1 MFSFFIVFQIK
12 SMASHVRL
20 FMARQIMAREEVI
33 RDLRLSG
40 TISYDYS
47 GTIVARVVKLLKQI
61 NLESISIVL
70 LISDKIPFIT
80 IESQNKKRKMHVHV
94 HSRAFNQNCLF
105 DSTFFIL

>member
-1 MFSFFIVFQIK
+1 
-12 SMASHVRL
+12 MASHVRC

-70 LISDKIPFIT
+70 LISDKKPFIT
-80 IESQNKKRKMHVHV
+80 CKVESQNKKRKMHVH
-94 HSRAFNQNCLF
+94 SRACNQNCLF